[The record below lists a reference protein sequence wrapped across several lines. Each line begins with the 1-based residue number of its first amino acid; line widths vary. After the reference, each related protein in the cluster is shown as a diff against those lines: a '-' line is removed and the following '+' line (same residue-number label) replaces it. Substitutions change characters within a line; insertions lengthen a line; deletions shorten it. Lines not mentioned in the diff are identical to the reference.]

1 MENVMKR
8 ISKAMGAALAIAAC
22 GVSTAAMADNSW
34 GVPNP
39 LGFYLGAGVG
49 ESTVR
54 SDDSPYGE
62 PGYYNDHQTAFKGIV
77 GIRPIPMFGVE
88 AEYID
93 FGTPDH
99 HRNYDSNYSGRDS
112 HPRAAVLYGLGYL
125 PIPLPYLDIYAKAG
139 VARLKLTL
147 NQYDAAVQCV
157 SAPCVPVLVSSSD
170 RTDTKFA
177 YGAGVQSR
185 LPLGFTVRA
194 EYERIASPFGDP
206 DAFTVSAVWRF

>member
-1 MENVMKR
+1 MKR
-8 ISKAMGAALAIAAC
+8 FSKLLGALAAVAALGA
-22 GVSTAAMADNSW
+22 TATAQADNSW
-34 GVPNP
+34 NVPNP

-54 SDDSPYGE
+54 SDDPDYGY
-62 PGYYNDHQTAFKGIV
+62 PAYYQDHQTAFKGIV
-77 GIRPIPMFGVE
+77 GIRPIEPLGVE

-93 FGTPDH
+93 FGEPGD
-99 HRNYDSNYSGRDS
+99 HRNYDPNYYGRNS
-112 HPRAAVLYGLGYL
+112 HPRAAVLYGIGYL

-147 NQYDAAVQCV
+147 NDYECADTNCTTYN
-157 SAPCVPVLVSSSD
+157 LVGSHD

-177 YGAGVQSR
+177 YGAGVSSR

-206 DAFTVSAVWRF
+206 DAFMVSAVWRF

>member
-1 MENVMKR
+1 MESLMMRN
-8 ISKAMGAALAIAAC
+8 IKAVGAVLMVAAC
-22 GVSTAAMADNSW
+22 GVSTAARADNSW

-49 ESTVR
+49 ESTIR
-54 SDDSPYGE
+54 SDDSAYGE
-62 PGYYNDHQTAFKGIV
+62 PGYYNDHQTAIKGIV
-77 GIRPIPMFGVE
+77 GIRPISPIGVE

-93 FGTPDH
+93 FGQPDH
-99 HRNYDSNYSGRDS
+99 HHYYDPNYSGSDS
-112 HPRAAVLYGLGYL
+112 HPRAAVLFGLGYL
-125 PIPLPYLDIYAKAG
+125 PIPLPYLDVYAKAG

-147 NQYDAAVQCV
+147 NQYESV
-157 SAPCVPVLVSSSD
+157 PCTSGCPQYALVGQSQ

-206 DAFTVSAVWRF
+206 DALTVSAVWRF